1 MTKFKVV
8 KDNAKYIIEIKG
20 HADYSD
26 EGYDIVCAGIS
37 MAVSMTFNLID
48 KFGLSYNII
57 NQRVQKGD
65 VLLETNMSD
74 SKVVTIMDNLVDYL
88 NALEEKY
95 PNNIKQVK

>member
-8 KDNAKYIIEIKG
+8 KKDNYLIEIKG
-20 HADYSD
+20 HAEYAD
-26 EGYDIVCAGIS
+26 EGYDIVCSSIS
-37 MAVSMTFNLID
+37 TAVSLTFNLID

-57 NQRVQKGD
+57 NQRVEKGN

-88 NALEEKY
+88 EALEEKY
-95 PNNIKQVK
+95 PNNIKKVK